1 MQRFPGDACLITC
14 MLHRLVGFCGD
25 GFPDTQAVGVV
36 GVAFARAAAGDGSD
50 PVVLVVG
57 RCYGSSA
64 L

>member
-1 MQRFPGDACLITC
+1 MITC

-25 GFPDTQAVGVV
+25 GFPDTQAIGVV
-36 GVAFARAAAGDGSD
+36 GVAFARAAAGDGGD